1 MAAKRRPARRGKPGS
16 ARFALYALCLIAG
29 LVLGSML
36 WRRITRDDG
45 FTLIGGQSVT
55 LKVGDGREWV
65 DPGVNLTRFGMDFSD
80 RVTVRT
86 DLPVSEDESERRY
99 RLDTSKPG
107 SYFIRY
113 TADVWGYGDVELIRT
128 VRVVESDTDAKE
140 G

>member
-1 MAAKRRPARRGKPGS
+1 MAAKRRPARRGKPGNV
-16 ARFALYALCLIAG
+16 RYLLYAVCLIAG
-29 LVLGSML
+29 LILGSAL
-36 WRRITRDDG
+36 CRLITREDG

-55 LKVGDGREWV
+55 LNVGDGREWV
-65 DPGVNLTRFGMDFSD
+65 DPGVNLTLFGMDFSD
-80 RVTVRT
+80 RVTVQT

-113 TADVWGYGDVELIRT
+113 TAHVWGYEDVELVRT
-128 VRVVESDTDAKE
+128 VRVVDADAKE